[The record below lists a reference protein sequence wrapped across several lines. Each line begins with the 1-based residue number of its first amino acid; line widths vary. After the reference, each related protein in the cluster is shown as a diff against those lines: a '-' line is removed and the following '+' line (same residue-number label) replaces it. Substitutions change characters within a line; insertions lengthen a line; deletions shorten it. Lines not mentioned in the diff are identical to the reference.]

1 MVGWVYVLAALAG
14 TSTGAFALLMLFQ
27 MRWGHLFTYAGAGV
41 IGFLA
46 LGYWVMLAVTR
57 GH

>member
-14 TSTGAFALLMLFQ
+14 TSTGAFVLLMLFQ
-27 MRWGHLFTYAGAGV
+27 MRWGHLFTYAGASV

-46 LGYWVMLAVTR
+46 LGYWVMSALKH